1 MRNKCGYNY
10 TRMHR
15 IVLRSENGRISEQ
28 MALCGLIS
36 NYSLNEIDTI
46 RCAGKDAII
55 GLMTA
60 MGIDPRRTAR
70 VIEIFSPRKYFMNML
85 CSLMI
90 PVWSEI
96 MRGHIESI
104 MENDSNLTFAEFGRK
119 YKELEL
125 YSSIMGG
132 GSFYSVVNTP
142 DMRVSD
148 AVCEVLC
155 SAHTGECPLNANY
168 TIVLAFNKVIS
179 LSLDDLAVVKQNDVN
194 VIYLDVSD
202 CEDAF
207 AMGLEQNTTFLSRQE
222 KQNGGFIVPEEEE
235 EEDRGEIGTGEG
247 RVGAGTQWWNA
258 KNKSGSENSDDSFV
272 CV

>member
-1 MRNKCGYNY
+1 
-10 TRMHR
+10 MHR
-15 IVLRSENGRISEQ
+15 IILRSENGSISEQ

-36 NYSLNEIDTI
+36 TYSLNEIDTI

-60 MGIDPRRTAR
+60 MGMDPRQTAR

-85 CSLMI
+85 CSFMI
-90 PVWSEI
+90 PVWAEI

-119 YKELEL
+119 HKEFEL
-125 YSSIMGG
+125 YSSIR
-132 GSFYSVVNTP
+132 GSFYSVANTP

-155 SAHTGECPLNANY
+155 STHTGECPLNANY
-168 TIVLAFNKVIS
+168 AIVLAFNKVIS
-179 LSLDDLAVVKQNDVN
+179 LSLVDLAIVKQADVN
-194 VIYLDVSD
+194 VIYLDVSE

-207 AMGLEQNTTFLSRQE
+207 AMGQEQKTTVISCPE
-222 KQNGGFIVPEEEE
+222 KHNGGFVLPE
-235 EEDRGEIGTGEG
+235 EEDRDSGEMGMSEG
-247 RVGAGTQWWNA
+247 RGGVGPGTQWWNA
-258 KNKSGSENSDDSFV
+258 KNKSSSEMSNDSFV